1 MELDDIKDKKSSSGL
16 SQVITRED
24 VAQEDV
30 LSYAP
35 SPSAEVYRLYKRRW
49 LGLIGLCLL
58 NIISGLNGLW
68 FSAIAIDTSEQFD
81 VSLSRV
87 NWLGNC
93 INMTYLP
100 VSLLVPLGFA
110 RWGLRISCAVGS
122 FFLLIAA
129 WIRYA
134 GTAHGLSSGGRY
146 GLLLVAQVFTG
157 FGQPWFQILGPKYSE
172 TWFDLRGRTT
182 ATMIIAISNPI
193 GGALSQLIAPAF
205 STVRQ
210 SILILAILTTAL
222 VPTFMLIYPKP
233 PTPPTYA
240 GSHPSTPAA
249 QIFRAWVGKARPG
262 EAVMSLRERFDMAI
276 VTVLFAALV
285 GAFGALSNLISQIF
299 EPYGYTSSESGIMG
313 GVLILTGIVG
323 AAITSPIFDRYLTHH
338 LAIAVRVLIPL
349 LAASYIALIWD
360 VRANN
365 NVGLYVVMVF
375 IGISSFTLLP
385 IALEI
390 GCEVTRSAET
400 SSAIL
405 WFAGNISPVIF
416 VLAMDALRDNSPSA
430 NPPGNMRKALIFQ
443 ACVVSVAAVTVFG
456 LKGQQTRRELDIQKQ
471 AERQGLERDPV
482 GRQ

>member
-24 VAQEDV
+24 VAQADV
-30 LSYAP
+30 LSFVP
-35 SPSAEVYRLYKRRW
+35 SPPAQDYRLYKQRW
-49 LGLIGLCLL
+49 FGLIGLVLL

-68 FSAIAIDTSEQFD
+68 FSSIAIDTSEQFGM
-81 VSLSRV
+81 SLTRV

-100 VSLLVPLGFA
+100 VSLLVPLGFS
-110 RWGLRISCAVGS
+110 RWGLRTSCAVGS
-122 FFLLIAA
+122 LFMLIGA

-134 GTAHGLSSGGRY
+134 GTARALSPEGKY
-146 GLLLVAQVFTG
+146 ALILIAQLFTG
-157 FGQPWFQILGPKYSE
+157 CGQPWFQILGPKYSE

-182 ATMIIAISNPI
+182 ATMVIAISNPI
-193 GGALSQLIAPAF
+193 GNALSQLIAPAF

-210 SILILAILTTAL
+210 SILVLAIITTAL
-222 VPTFMLIYPKP
+222 APTFMLVYPKP

-240 GSHPSTPAA
+240 GSHPSPPVA
-249 QIFRAWVGKARPG
+249 QIFRAWVGKARLG
-262 EAVMSLRERFDMAI
+262 EAFMSPRERIDMVI

-285 GAFGALSNLISQIF
+285 GAFAAFSNLISQVF
-299 EPYGYTSSESGIMG
+299 EPYGYSTTESGIMG
-313 GVLILTGIVG
+313 AVLILTGIVG

-338 LAIAVRVLIPL
+338 LSLAVKVLIPL

-365 NVGLYVVMVF
+365 SAGIYVVMVF
-375 IGISSFTLLP
+375 IGVSSFTLLP

-405 WFAGNISPVIF
+405 WFAGNVSPVVF
-416 VLAMDALRDNSPSA
+416 VVVMDALRDDSPNA
-430 NPPGNMRKALIFQ
+430 NPPSNMRKALIFQ
-443 ACVVSVAAVTVFG
+443 ACVVAISAVTVFG
-456 LKGQQTRRELDIQKQ
+456 LKGQQTRREMDVRKQ
-471 AERQGLERDPV
+471 AERRGLEQ
-482 GRQ
+482 GTEERQ